1 MIIFTSGLESNKY
14 FQITVGLDKQKF
26 RKSGLKFLVLYHFIL
41 LAINLSLIDL
51 GRKAFADNT
60 ERVQSCYHRLKH
72 FIDDDG

>member
-1 MIIFTSGLESNKY
+1 MIIFTSGLENNKY

-26 RKSGLKFLVLYHFIL
+26 RKIGLKFLVLYHFIL

-60 ERVQSCYHRLKH
+60 ERVQPMLP
-72 FIDDDG
+72 